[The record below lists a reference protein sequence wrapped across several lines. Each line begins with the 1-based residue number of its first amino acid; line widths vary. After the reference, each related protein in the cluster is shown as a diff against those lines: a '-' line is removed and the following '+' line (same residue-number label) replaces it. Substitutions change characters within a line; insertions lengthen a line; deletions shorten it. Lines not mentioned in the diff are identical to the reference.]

1 MCKHYSDIISG
12 LTGAKVIIPG
22 LIHEFVIEGI
32 LIAATIFFSD
42 DGNVLFT
49 QSVLSKV
56 LLDFLQ
62 RQFISTSL
70 LNISP

>member
-32 LIAATIFFSD
+32 LIAETIFFSD
-42 DGNVLFT
+42 DGNVLVT
-49 QSVLSKV
+49 QSV
-56 LLDFLQ
+56 
-62 RQFISTSL
+62 
-70 LNISP
+70 